1 MHRHGVES
9 DRLVLASFA
18 FVEYSTKQEARNA
31 FQALS
36 STHLYGRRLAI
47 EFAEDDQSVEAMRA
61 KTSRDFAQNDSRSRR
76 DRSKRV
82 KFDD

>member
-1 MHRHGVES
+1 MHLYSSVES
-9 DRLVLASFA
+9 HPLPSSFA